1 MTIAKDAVA
10 EVVRDVIGE
19 DAVDITNYLY
29 GKERISEF
37 TIAEEVDYEIH
48 TARYILYKMLE
59 NNLATFIRRKDRIK
73 GWYICYWTLD
83 LDRIARKQRELLDNQ
98 IVELEGRLENE
109 QGSQFYMCSNTCMR
123 MTFPEAAENNYKC
136 PECGEIM
143 NTQDNSRTVEFLE
156 QRIDEL
162 KEEKSN
168 LNVEQSESTEKPTVT
183 E

>member
-1 MTIAKDAVA
+1 MTITKDAVA

-83 LDRIARKQRELLDNQ
+83 LDRIARKQKELLDDQ
-98 IVELEGRLENE
+98 IEELESRFANE
-109 QGSQFYMCSNTCMR
+109 KGSQFYMCSNTCMR

-143 NTQDNSRTVEFLE
+143 DTQDNSRTVEFLQ

-168 LNVEQSESTEKPTVT
+168 LDFEESENAEKPTVT

>member
-1 MTIAKDAVA
+1 MTIAKEAVA
-10 EVVRDVIGE
+10 EVVREVIGE

-59 NNLATFIRRKDRIK
+59 NNLATFIRRKDRIT

-83 LDRIARKQRELLDNQ
+83 LDRIARKQRELLDDQ
-98 IVELEGRLENE
+98 IEELEGRLENE
-109 QGSQFYMCSNTCMR
+109 QGSQFYMCSNTCVR
-123 MTFPEAAENNYKC
+123 QTFPKAAENNYKC

-143 NTQDNSRTVEFLE
+143 NTQDNSRTVEFLR

-162 KEEKSN
+162 SEEKSK
-168 LNVEQSESTEKPTVT
+168 LDLEESKSAEKPTVT

>member
-1 MTIAKDAVA
+1 MTISEEAVG

-19 DAVDITNYLY
+19 DAVTITDYLY

-83 LDRIARKQRELLDNQ
+83 LERIARKQRELLDEQ
-98 IVELEGRLENE
+98 ISELESRLQNE
-109 QGSQFYMCSNTCMR
+109 QDSEFYMCSNTCVR
-123 MTFPEAAENNYKC
+123 QDFPEAAENNYKC

-143 NTQDNSRTVEFLE
+143 NTQDNSRTVEFLQ
-156 QRIDEL
+156 QRIEELDEK
-162 KEEKSN
+162 KESLDVADEEPSK
-168 LNVEQSESTEKPTVT
+168 VAA
-183 E
+183 

>member
-1 MTIAKDAVA
+1 MTISKDAVG

-19 DAVDITNYLY
+19 DAVAITDYLY

-83 LDRIARKQRELLDNQ
+83 LERIARKQRELLDDQ
-98 IVELEGRLENE
+98 ISELENRLENE
-109 QGSQFYMCSNTCMR
+109 QGSQFYMCSNTCVR
-123 MTFPEAAENNYKC
+123 LTFPEAAENNYKC

-143 NTQDNSRTVEFLE
+143 NTQDNSRTVEFLQ

-162 KEEKSN
+162 NEEKRN
-168 LNVEQSESTEKPTVT
+168 LDLSESENAEKAAVT